1 MRLIGREKL
10 ASIDGC
16 GPDGGRWVSM
26 WASEIAYANWR
37 QPVDVINQFPRARL
51 GQGGRCVFPLSRSSF
66 GIHALIDFARAIV
79 LVTAVENDETNVGH

>member
-1 MRLIGREKL
+1 VRLIGREKL
-10 ASIDGC
+10 ARIDGC
-16 GPDGGRWVSM
+16 GQDAGVWVSV

-37 QPVDVINQFPRARL
+37 QPVDVVKQFPRARL
-51 GQGGRCVFPLSRSSF
+51 GEGGRCVFPLSQSSI